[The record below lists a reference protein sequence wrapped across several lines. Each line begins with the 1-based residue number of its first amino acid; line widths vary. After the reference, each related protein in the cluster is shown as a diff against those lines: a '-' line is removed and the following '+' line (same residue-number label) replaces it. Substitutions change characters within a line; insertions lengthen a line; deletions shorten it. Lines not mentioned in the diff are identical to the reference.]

1 MTNNRGRE
9 EEEEE
14 EEKKKKGQQQKRK
27 GMKAGKVPLVL
38 FVFLFPPFHESPLH
52 FFVPFS
58 PFSPHL
64 SSFFTL

>member
-1 MTNNRGRE
+1 MTNNRGKEE

-14 EEKKKKGQQQKRK
+14 EEKKKGTTTKKKGNEGRQSAS
-27 GMKAGKVPLVL
+27 GAVCFSVS
-38 FVFLFPPFHESPLH
+38 PFHESPLH